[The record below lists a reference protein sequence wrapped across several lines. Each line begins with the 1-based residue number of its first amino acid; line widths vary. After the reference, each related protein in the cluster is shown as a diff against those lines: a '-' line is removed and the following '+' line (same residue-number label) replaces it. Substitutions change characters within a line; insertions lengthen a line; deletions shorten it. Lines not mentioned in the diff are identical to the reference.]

1 MTQPG
6 SAARLSDCLMYNT
19 SRVSIASLEPNCVL
33 PYQQAPS
40 PSLPLSASHP
50 AWESF
55 VTHTIQKP
63 FSPASHYLLGASPQ
77 PGVHGPLAV
86 TSRLSSHVSPHDSQ
100 STHTHTTDWS
110 PLGPLYVPYVL
121 IWSCSPLI
129 LQFGLVAPIE
139 TLLTFY
145 LAFYLNLSYCPLA
158 FHLVESKT
166 CVIHLLLL

>member
-1 MTQPG
+1 MPGRGLSVKEAVGRELEPELSAVSSSRVMTQPG

-100 STHTHTTDWS
+100 STHTHTPPTGAHLDRS
-110 PLGPLYVPYVL
+110 M
-121 IWSCSPLI
+121 
-129 LQFGLVAPIE
+129 
-139 TLLTFY
+139 
-145 LAFYLNLSYCPLA
+145 
-158 FHLVESKT
+158 FHMF
-166 CVIHLLLL
+166 